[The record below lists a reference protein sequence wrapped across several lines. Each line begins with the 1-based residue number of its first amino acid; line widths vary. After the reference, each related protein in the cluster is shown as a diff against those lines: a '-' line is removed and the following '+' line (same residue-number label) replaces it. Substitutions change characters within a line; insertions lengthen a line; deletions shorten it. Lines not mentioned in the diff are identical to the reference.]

1 LGAYRDALKGS
12 LEVEKFMQLRYMG
25 FDQSKAVRIYRFDS
39 IVDRAP
45 AVRYIVAVD
54 LTLFLKHHVG
64 IQEGPSLCARKLA
77 SDLETIEQREHTLT
91 SEDLLAY
98 VTARSEA
105 EARKAAARKPGVR
118 RRGPVRHDAWGN
130 PAGAA
135 VAAAAPSAFNGK

>member
-1 LGAYRDALKGS
+1 
-12 LEVEKFMQLRYMG
+12 M
-25 FDQSKAVRIYRFDS
+25 
-39 IVDRAP
+39 
-45 AVRYIVAVD
+45 VAVD

-77 SDLETIEQREHTLT
+77 SDLETIQQREHTLT

-98 VTARSEA
+98 VTARTEA

-135 VAAAAPSAFNGK
+135 VVGAPSGFNGK